1 MWSEKLFSAWPDN
14 KYSIRPL
21 LMTCGTLITS
31 DEVPVIHRM
40 ITIMQRQA
48 EEREMALSDKLSYHW
63 EGVKF
68 LMHHSLWDALHMDS
82 ASFCMESVIYLKA
95 LQLQRYILTQVAWTD
110 FSAFMDHFLKEHP
123 FQEVSL
129 DYFLDV
135 FQARFNWDLRE
146 YIPQWLHERGVPK
159 LLVRNFHM
167 RRIQTENSEKRFVH
181 FKVWNPT
188 GVDAIVSLEAWE
200 SARKKI
206 IDQHYL
212 IEAGCAKE
220 VNYYLMQP
228 SSDFLRV
235 RLNTNLSQ
243 NLPGEYENAMES
255 YNLSRWDEGCFDCDT
270 SLFCPSENEI
280 IVDDEDEGFKVIKGK
295 SFFFTRKWEGYQRH
309 LLSPTSWSPVFNYD
323 INSYGEFVRGFHC
336 KGAGGKQ
343 ADVEW
348 NARIPRSGTYEMYIY
363 VGMFLNDWVQPLHR
377 YTFYY
382 DGLEES
388 ITLNINGLSAGV
400 KSVIY
405 YVGKEPI
412 ELWTTPFNSRGGWG
426 RPEYFN

>member
-1 MWSEKLFSAWPDN
+1 
-14 KYSIRPL
+14 
-21 LMTCGTLITS
+21 
-31 DEVPVIHRM
+31 
-40 ITIMQRQA
+40 
-48 EEREMALSDKLSYHW
+48 
-63 EGVKF
+63 
-68 LMHHSLWDALHMDS
+68 
-82 ASFCMESVIYLKA
+82 ME
-95 LQLQRYILTQVAWTD
+95 
-110 FSAFMDHFLKEHP
+110 EHP

-129 DYFLDV
+129 DYFLDA
-135 FQARFNWDLRE
+135 FQAKFDWDLRE

-159 LLVRNFHM
+159 LLVRNFHT
-167 RRIQTENSEKRFVH
+167 RRIQTEDSEKRFVH

-255 YNLSRWDEGCFDCDT
+255 CNLSRWDEGCFDCDT

-377 YTFYY
+377 YTFYH
-382 DGLEES
+382 DGLAES
-388 ITLNINGLSAGV
+388 IALNINGLSAGV